1 MHTLIWQV
9 HSEYYE
15 IVNDVIN
22 TQFLFSIPLDGPAS
36 MTTPLLSLEWI
47 LRFEFVATPA
57 NVDWS
62 KVEHP
67 MLIDVSQR
75 RKGEWSLPI
84 TVVSSLPPKAL
95 PEAEKPAKN
104 SWARSPSA
112 IYRSLFE
119 EEEYPVVG
127 RSGKASPASSGSIVS
142 RD

>member
-1 MHTLIWQV
+1 MFIWCSFSLISPVIWQV
-9 HSEYYE
+9 HAEYYE
-15 IVNDVIN
+15 IVNDVIS

-47 LRFEFVATPA
+47 LRFEFVATPP
-57 NVDWS
+57 NVDWN

-67 MLIDVSQR
+67 MLTDVTQR

-84 TVVSSLPPKAL
+84 TVHSTPPKKAL
-95 PEAEKPAKN
+95 PEAEKTARN

-119 EEEYPVVG
+119 DYPEKG
-127 RSGKASPASSGSIVS
+127 SDKASASGSK
-142 RD
+142 